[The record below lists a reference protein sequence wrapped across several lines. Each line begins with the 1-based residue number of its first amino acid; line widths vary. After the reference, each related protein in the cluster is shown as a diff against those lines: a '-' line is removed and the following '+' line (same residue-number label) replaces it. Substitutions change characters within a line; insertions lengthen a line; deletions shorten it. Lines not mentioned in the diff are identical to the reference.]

1 MWSCHLDSISVYFK
15 FYPTHISAR
24 LFISSTLCLD
34 WKPEVEDLAST
45 YGGSGGS
52 EIADSQENFTFRVL
66 NRSVPFEMHVYDA
79 IFTTVK
85 VLQSQQFERIN
96 KYTLELLSYTKQGSL
111 FPVELQEE
119 FRAMKNAVSQ
129 MKARMESYR
138 RALTYVIE
146 NDVDM
151 ALMNLTMLKKNPELY
166 RCVL

>member
-1 MWSCHLDSISVYFK
+1 
-15 FYPTHISAR
+15 
-24 LFISSTLCLD
+24 
-34 WKPEVEDLAST
+34 
-45 YGGSGGS
+45 
-52 EIADSQENFTFRVL
+52 
-66 NRSVPFEMHVYDA
+66 MHVYDA